1 MLILASQS
9 KGRRDVLAG
18 AGVDFKVVPADI
30 DEDAVKQKQVTD
42 AADIAL
48 ELAVEK
54 AKAVSTA
61 NPAAYVIGADQ
72 ILELDGKLF
81 SKPADM
87 TQARK
92 QLKKMRGKTHTLING
107 VAVVLNGEVLWSM
120 KAGVKVTMRDF
131 SDNFLE
137 EYLQKAGESVLS
149 TVGAYFIEGDG
160 AQLIEKIDGDYFS
173 VLGLPLLPLLAFL
186 RTRGEIGT

>member
-18 AGVDFKVVPADI
+18 AGVNFKVVPADI

-42 AADIAL
+42 AADVAL

-61 NPAAYVIGADQ
+61 NPTAYVIGADQ